1 MNYSEEKIDETIKAL
16 KICSTN
22 DPDGKKVPSCP
33 ICPYYG
39 IHNCCCECLMR
50 DAAGLME
57 QMRIDARKAGN

>member
-1 MNYSEEKIDETIKAL
+1 MNYTQEKIDETIKAL

-33 ICPYYG
+33 VCPHYG
-39 IHNCCCECLMR
+39 IHNCCRECLMR
-50 DAAGLME
+50 DAADLME